1 MKKGIK
7 MLLLLSSTI
16 LLASCGDT
24 VIQES
29 NVSSQVSQEQ
39 TVEVE
44 LVSQDREDSY
54 TVALTEESLME
65 ILKDNF
71 TVIEDKGFLN
81 GVDGLVANPDDKEF
95 LSIYVNEEMAMT
107 GATDIYLNNGDTV
120 KISIEN
126 WE

>member
-29 NVSSQVSQEQ
+29 DVSSQVSQEQ
-39 TVEVE
+39 TVEVK
-44 LVSQDREDSY
+44 LVSQDHEDSH
-54 TVALTEESLME
+54 TVALTEDSLME

-107 GATDIYLNNGDTV
+107 GATDIYLNSGDTV

>member
-16 LLASCGDT
+16 LLVSCGDK
-24 VIQES
+24 VVQEPD
-29 NVSSQVSQEQ
+29 VSSQVSQEQ
-39 TVEVE
+39 AIEVK
-44 LVSQDREDSY
+44 LVSQDGEDSY

-71 TVIEDKGFLN
+71 IVIEDKGFLN
-81 GVDGLVANPDDKEF
+81 GVDDLVANPDDKEF